1 MVVFMR
7 QLSDNMPPMPGALP
21 AIGTVSNLLTIF
33 RIHENFIFF
42 RRLNDNYNSIF
53 GNDSFLS
60 QVASK
65 RGKGGQK
72 YAKMGQYDHLQ
83 L

>member
-1 MVVFMR
+1 MR

-21 AIGTVSNLLTIF
+21 AIGTVSYLLL
-33 RIHENFIFF
+33 RIHEDFLVF

-65 RGKGGQK
+65 SGKGGQK
-72 YAKMGQYDHLQ
+72 YAEMGQYDHLQ